1 MNIIFFIRLLQKH
14 LVILVITPM
23 MMAGLVFYLTQDQP
37 SNFVSQTKI
46 YTGIATGSSIVSL
59 EESKFDLFGT
69 RTAFDNLINLIK
81 SKTTIEEVGLRLFT
95 QHMMLEEA
103 RPDIIL
109 WNHYNELSLMV
120 PDEVKNLVVKDDFE
134 KTYQN
139 FVKYKDKDHSN
150 FIYELIYLNHRHY
163 SAKKIL
169 SKVKVS
175 RVQSS
180 DMVEIKYESDD
191 PGICSGTLKLL
202 NEVFV
207 KVYSQI
213 KVNQSDA
220 VVRYFQKE
228 IEGARGSLNKAEEEL
243 VEFNRNHNIINY
255 YEQTKH
261 IASEKEHFDL
271 MYTQI
276 LLDHVAS
283 QSVLKVLESKMSEG
297 EKRRI
302 NSDEMLA
309 FRDSLSD
316 VNYQISMKIN
326 RSEIFGELNDDETE
340 KLNRLK
346 TKAALLTENLR
357 KNVDRQFNLDNSI
370 EGFTGS
376 SILEQWLQKM
386 IEFESSQAQLEV
398 GKQINQDFEDLFEKY
413 APLGAKMKRLER
425 KIDVAERKYLSMLN
439 SLNTAKLKQQNIE
452 LNSNLK
458 IVTEPFF
465 PIEAEPS
472 KRKFLIVIAFMIGGI
487 IPVCI
492 ILALEFLD
500 SSIKTV
506 YRAENK
512 TGLKVAAMFPKN
524 LDKKDKLDY
533 EFINRRSLDVI
544 VRKLSLLNNNK
555 DANSAHKILIY
566 SNIKGEGK
574 TYLTSLLFEKFVQ
587 FGLKTLFV
595 TPHNIDLIPGCKC
608 VNYEVKSNFNSLSS
622 IQDVL
627 DDSIN
632 LNDFDYVFVE
642 LPAIISNAYPL
653 QWFKEVDNSLLVL
666 RANRAWSEAD
676 SNALKDIEIV
686 SEGKQS
692 QIILNGVELNEMES
706 VLGDLPKKRSW
717 FRRGIKNILRL
728 RFFTNSN
735 IL

>member
-1 MNIIFFIRLLQKH
+1 ML
-14 LVILVITPM
+14 ILVITPI
-23 MMAGLVFYLTQDQP
+23 MMAGLVFFLTQNQP
-37 SNFVSQTKI
+37 SKFVSQTKI

-81 SKTTIEEVGLRLFT
+81 SKTTIEEVGLKLFT
-95 QHMMLEEA
+95 QHMLLDEA
-103 RPDIIL
+103 KQDVIL
-109 WNHYNELSLMV
+109 RKHYNELMAIV
-120 PDEVKNLVVKDDFE
+120 PDEVKDLVVKNNFE
-134 KTYQN
+134 KTYHN
-139 FVKYKDKDHSN
+139 FLQYKKENHSN
-150 FIYELIYLNHRHY
+150 FVNELINLNHRHY
-163 SAKKIL
+163 SSKKIL

-207 KVYSQI
+207 KVYSDI

-228 IEGARGSLNKAEEEL
+228 IEGARASLNGAEEEL

-276 LLDHVAS
+276 LMDHVAAE
-283 QSVLKVLESKMSEG
+283 SVLKVLESKMSES

-302 NSDEMLA
+302 NSDEMIAL
-309 FRDSLSD
+309 RDSLSN
-316 VNYQISMKIN
+316 VNYQISMKIS

-346 TKAALLTENLR
+346 TKAGELTQYLR
-357 KNVDRQFNLDNSI
+357 KNVEKQFDLDNSI
-370 EGFTGS
+370 EGLTGS

-398 GKQINQDFEDLFEKY
+398 GKLITKEFEDLFETY

-458 IVTEPFF
+458 IVAEPFF

-472 KRKFLIVIAFMIGGI
+472 KRKFLLIIAFMVGGI
-487 IPVCI
+487 IPTFI

-506 YRAENK
+506 RRAEDK

-524 LDKKDKLDY
+524 LNKNDKLDH
-533 EFINRRSLDVI
+533 EFINGRSLDVI
-544 VRKLSLLNNNK
+544 ARKLTLLNHTEEK
-555 DANSAHKILIY
+555 GKVHKILIY
-566 SNIKGEGK
+566 SNLKGEGK
-574 TYLTSLLFEKFVQ
+574 TYLLSLLFEKFEQ

-595 TPHNIDLIPGCKC
+595 TPHDIEAPIGCTC
-608 VNYEVKSNFNSLSS
+608 INYQVKPNFNRLSS
-622 IQDVL
+622 IQDILNDAV
-627 DDSIN
+627 N
-632 LNDFDYVFVE
+632 MNDFDYVFVE

-653 QWFKEVDNSLLVL
+653 RWFKEADNSLLVL
-666 RANRAWSEAD
+666 RANRAWAEAD
-676 SNALKDIEIV
+676 SNSLKDIELV
-686 SEGKQS
+686 SEGKRS
-692 QIILNGVELNEMES
+692 QIILNGVELTEMES

-728 RFFTNSN
+728 RFFTNAN

>member
-1 MNIIFFIRLLQKH
+1 ML
-14 LVILVITPM
+14 ILVITPI
-23 MMAGLVFYLTQDQP
+23 MMASLVFFLTQDQP
-37 SNFVSQTKI
+37 SKFVSQTKI

-81 SKTTIEEVGLRLFT
+81 SKTTIEEVGLKLFT
-95 QHMMLEEA
+95 QHMLLDKA
-103 RPDIIL
+103 KSDVIL
-109 WNHYNELSLMV
+109 RKHYDELMAIV
-120 PDEVKNLVVKDDFE
+120 PDEVKALVVKNNFE
-134 KTYQN
+134 KTYRN
-139 FVKYKDKDHSN
+139 FLQYKKKDHSN
-150 FIYELIYLNHRHY
+150 FVNELINLNHRHY
-163 SAKKIL
+163 SSKKIL

-207 KVYSQI
+207 KVYSDI

-228 IEGARGSLNKAEEEL
+228 IEGARASLNGAEEEL
-243 VEFNRNHNIINY
+243 VEFNRDHNIINY

-276 LLDHVAS
+276 LMNHVAS
-283 QSVLKVLESKMSEG
+283 ESVLKVLESKMSERD
-297 EKRRI
+297 KRRI
-302 NSDEMLA
+302 NSDEMIAL
-309 FRDSLSD
+309 RDSLSD
-316 VNYQISMKIN
+316 VNYQISMKIS

-340 KLNRLK
+340 KLRRLQ
-346 TKAALLTENLR
+346 TKADELTEYLR
-357 KNVDRQFNLDNSI
+357 KNIEKQFNLDNSI
-370 EGFTGS
+370 EGLTGG
-376 SILEQWLQKM
+376 SILDQWLQKM

-398 GKQINQDFEDLFEKY
+398 GKQITKEFEDLFEQY

-458 IVTEPFF
+458 IVAEPFF

-472 KRKFLIVIAFMIGGI
+472 KRKFLLIIAFMVGGI
-487 IPVCI
+487 IPTFI

-506 YRAENK
+506 RRAEDK

-524 LDKKDKLDY
+524 LNKKDKLDH
-533 EFINRRSLDVI
+533 EFINGRSLDVI
-544 VRKLSLLNNNK
+544 ARKLTLLNHSTEK
-555 DANSAHKILIY
+555 ESTHKILIY
-566 SNIKGEGK
+566 SNLKGEGK
-574 TYLTSLLFEKFVQ
+574 TYLSSLLFEKFEQ

-595 TPHNIDLIPGCKC
+595 TPHEIEPPNGCTC
-608 VNYEVKSNFNSLSS
+608 INYQVKPNFNRLSS
-622 IQDVL
+622 IQDIL
-627 DDSIN
+627 NDSVN
-632 LNDFDYVFVE
+632 MNDFDYVFVE

-653 QWFKEVDNSLLVL
+653 QWFKEADNSLLVL
-666 RANRAWSEAD
+666 RANRAWTEAD
-676 SNALKDIEIV
+676 SNSLKDIELV

-692 QIILNGVELNEMES
+692 QIILNGVELTEMES

-728 RFFTNSN
+728 RFFTNAN

>member
-1 MNIIFFIRLLQKH
+1 
-14 LVILVITPM
+14 
-23 MMAGLVFYLTQDQP
+23 MASLVFYLTRNQP
-37 SNFVSQTKI
+37 SNFVSQTKV

-81 SKTTIEEVGLRLFT
+81 SKATIEEVGLRLFT
-95 QHMMLEEA
+95 QHMMLNEA
-103 RPDIIL
+103 RQDIIL
-109 WNHYNELSLMV
+109 RNHYNELLLIV
-120 PDEVKNLVVKDDFE
+120 PDEVKALVVKDNFE

-139 FVKYKDKDHSN
+139 FVKYKEKDHSN
-150 FIYELIYLNHRHY
+150 FVYELIHLNHRHY

-180 DMVEIKYESDD
+180 DMVQIKYESDD
-191 PGICSGTLKLL
+191 PGICSETLKLL

-228 IEGARGSLNKAEEEL
+228 IDGARASLNMAEEEL

-283 QSVLKVLESKMSEG
+283 ESVLKVLESKMSES

-302 NSDEMLA
+302 NSDEMLVL
-309 FRDSLSD
+309 RDSLSD
-316 VNYQISMKIN
+316 VNYQISMKIS

-340 KLNRLK
+340 KLNKLK
-346 TKAALLTENLR
+346 TKAAKLTEKLR
-357 KNVDRQFNLDNSI
+357 KNVDKQFNLDNSI

-386 IEFESSQAQLEV
+386 IEFESSHAQLEV
-398 GKQINQDFEDLFEKY
+398 GKQINQEFEDLFEKY
-413 APLGAKMKRLER
+413 APLGATMKRLER

-458 IVTEPFF
+458 IVTQPFF

-487 IPVCI
+487 IPTCI

-506 YRAENK
+506 LRAEDK

-524 LDKKDKLDY
+524 LDKKDKLDH
-533 EFINRRSLDVI
+533 EFINGRSLDVI
-544 VRKLSLLNNNK
+544 ARKLSLLNHIEK
-555 DANSAHKILIY
+555 TEGPHKILLY
-566 SNIKGEGK
+566 STLKGEGK
-574 TYLTSLLFEKFVQ
+574 TYLSTLLFEKFEQ
-587 FGLKTLFV
+587 FGLKTLFAV
-595 TPHNIDLIPGCKC
+595 PHNIDPISGCKC
-608 VNYEVKSNFNSLSS
+608 ITYQVKANFNRLAS
-622 IQDVL
+622 IQDILGESVNM
-627 DDSIN
+627 D
-632 LNDFDYVFVE
+632 DFDYVFVE
-642 LPAIISNAYPL
+642 LPPIIDNAYPL
-653 QWFKEVDNSLLVL
+653 HWFKEADNSLLVL

-676 SNALKDIEIV
+676 NNALKDIEMV